1 MTPAPHGSRF
11 EGNLRHSGLQMT
23 KNSQSFSSIS
33 SPENRPL
40 FSSHL
45 PSSPPRL
52 LHSSSTSPFLIL
64 ILHSHPFFSRLL
76 IHLLCPLALPYR
88 ISPAGLFNRG
98 ECLLLF
104 VQLFNDCALQS
115 ARARVQTLVAADAV
129 VNSCSSDALCSHTR
143 TRHTHHP
150 TIWQF

>member
-33 SPENRPL
+33 SLENRPL
-40 FSSHL
+40 FSSHPPP
-45 PSSPPRL
+45 PSPARL

-104 VQLFNDCALQS
+104 VQLFNDCALQ
-115 ARARVQTLVAADAV
+115 QTLVATDAA
-129 VNSCSSDALCSHTR
+129 VNTCSSDALCHGWLT
-143 TRHTHHP
+143 HP
-150 TIWQF
+150 TIWPF